1 MNQSNTEKFVYT
13 AHRFLLSLI
22 FLVAGSGHIM
32 NTDKIV
38 MRMSKLSVVPYLE
51 MIAPLSVHAVL
62 SGIVLIL
69 GGLGLLLGFK
79 TRLSS
84 ILLILVLIPITL
96 SVQLEGKESIGPLF
110 KNIGLLGGL
119 LYFSYFGAKGWSL
132 DNRISRVSGLFV
144 VLLFT
149 SVMLPLRVEANPVV
163 VVDKIVVLVKKE
175 QHLKVTIKTLVEGK
189 SAVDGLKINRS
200 TIIVCGKEA
209 ALVLK
214 KDTSLKEEMKLVQ
227 ENGIDLVACGISLKQ
242 AKVDAKELLPFIR
255 VVPNGLRE
263 IIKLKALG
271 YMGID
276 L

>member
-1 MNQSNTEKFVYT
+1 MNQSSTENLFYT

-38 MRMSKLSVVPYLE
+38 LRMSKLSVVPYLE

-132 DNRISRVSGLFV
+132 DNRLSRLSGILV

-149 SVMLPLRVEANPVV
+149 SVMLPLRVEASPV
-163 VVDKIVVLVKKE
+163 VVDKLVVLVKKE